1 MTAPGPPH
9 AAVTRSLFDR
19 FAAAT
24 TRGAGS
30 SYAFVVAALCIIVWA
45 LTGPLFH
52 FSERWLLAVNT
63 GSTIVTF
70 LMVFL
75 IQQSQNKHSAAIHI
89 KLDELLVSHETASN
103 RLVAAEHLD
112 EAQLVELRKAIPHL
126 ARAEVAE
133 PDQLETP
140 PATPPT
146 IET

>member
-1 MTAPGPPH
+1 MTAPNPPR
-9 AAVTRSLFDR
+9 AAVTRSVFDR
-19 FAAAT
+19 FAAAII
-24 TRGAGS
+24 RGAGS
-30 SYAFVVAALCIIVWA
+30 SYAFVLAALCVIVWA

-63 GSTIVTF
+63 STTIVTF

-75 IQQSQNKHSAAIHI
+75 IQQSQNKHSAAVHI
-89 KLDELLVSHETASN
+89 KLDELLVSHEAASN

-112 EAQLVELRKAIPHL
+112 EAQLVELRKAHPHL
-126 ARAEVAE
+126 ASAEVAE
-133 PDQLETP
+133 SDQLGTH